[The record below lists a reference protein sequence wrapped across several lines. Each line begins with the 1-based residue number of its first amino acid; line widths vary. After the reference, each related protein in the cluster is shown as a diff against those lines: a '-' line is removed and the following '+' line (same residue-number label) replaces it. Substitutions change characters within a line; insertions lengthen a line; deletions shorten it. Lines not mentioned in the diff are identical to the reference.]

1 MNEDIKKDIEK
12 EIRTWHPVIRD
23 YWWIKFSN
31 YKGNILLFVGSIV
44 TGEVVTRYFT
54 DENEAVYFINWIFH
68 QDPALP
74 IHDKE
79 PRLPKSRL
87 TKKSK

>member
-23 YWWIKFSN
+23 YWWVKFSN
-31 YKGNILLFVGSIV
+31 YKGNILLFVGSII
-44 TGEVVTRYFT
+44 TGETMTRYFT
-54 DENEAVYFINWIFH
+54 DENNAVYFINWLFH
-68 QDPALP
+68 QDPSLP
-74 IHDKE
+74 LNTKE
-79 PRLPKSRL
+79 PKLPKTRL